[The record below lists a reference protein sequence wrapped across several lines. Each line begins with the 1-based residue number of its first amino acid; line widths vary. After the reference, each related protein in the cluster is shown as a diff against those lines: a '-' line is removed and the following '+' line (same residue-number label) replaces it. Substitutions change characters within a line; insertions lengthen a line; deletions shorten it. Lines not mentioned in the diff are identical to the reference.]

1 MSKKLSVA
9 VTLVLSIIIGASAAR
24 AAEIKLLTTGAF
36 KPEVLALVPDFE
48 KQTGH
53 KVTVDNGTAGEL
65 KKRIE
70 GGEVFDVA
78 VITPDVVDDL
88 IAKGKIAAGSRARQR
103 RRRRGGEGGAPKP
116 DVSTVEAFK
125 RALLAAK
132 SVVCTEN

>member
-36 KPEVLALVPDFE
+36 KPEVLARVPDFE

-88 IAKGKIAAGSRARQR
+88 IAKGTRRIDR
-103 RRRRGGEGGAPKP
+103 RRIAIHSCRSAKPTRGECNISKAPP
-116 DVSTVEAFK
+116 VRPT
-125 RALLAAK
+125 
-132 SVVCTEN
+132 